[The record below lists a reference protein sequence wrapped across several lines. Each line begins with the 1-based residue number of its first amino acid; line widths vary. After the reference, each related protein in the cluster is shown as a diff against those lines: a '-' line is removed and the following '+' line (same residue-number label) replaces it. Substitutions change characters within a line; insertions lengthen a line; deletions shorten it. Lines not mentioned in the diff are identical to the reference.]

1 MSPHVRVVA
10 LCTDVEIAGLKGK
23 AMLKIAEVDVVV
35 VGLCWWSFKHMRGNR
50 VMKETCRGNYVWG
63 GC

>member
-35 VGLCWWSFKHMRGNR
+35 VGLPCWWSCRRTRGTMVTIEMR
-50 VMKETCRGNYVWG
+50 
-63 GC
+63 